1 MFSETLHFVVQLDIY
16 SNREEKKNVLKEG
29 FFIATQIKVDNYLD
43 ARITNKD

>member
-1 MFSETLHFVVQLDIY
+1 MFPETLHFVIQLDIY
-16 SNREEKKNVLKEG
+16 SNKEEKNVLKEG